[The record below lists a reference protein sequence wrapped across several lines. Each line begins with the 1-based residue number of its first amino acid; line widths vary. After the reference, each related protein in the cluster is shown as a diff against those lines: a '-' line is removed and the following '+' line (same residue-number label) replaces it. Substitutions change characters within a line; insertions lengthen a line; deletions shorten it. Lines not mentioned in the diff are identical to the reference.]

1 MVQLEHASLKEH
13 LQNLLRDNQILK
25 RAVAIQH
32 DRNLEQ
38 EERAREV
45 QQLKDVIRQYQEQ
58 VRALE
63 VDTFTYLFYIWYG
76 IYIPCPSSN
85 TNLI

>member
-1 MVQLEHASLKEH
+1 MVQMEQASLKEH
-13 LQNLLRDNQILK
+13 LQNLLKDNQILK

-38 EERAREV
+38 EEKAREV

-58 VRALE
+58 IRALE
-63 VDTFTYLFYIWYG
+63 VSNLVNLHLNMASIFLFPIL
-76 IYIPCPSSN
+76 
-85 TNLI
+85 TL

>member
-13 LQNLLRDNQILK
+13 LQNLLKDNQILK

-38 EERAREV
+38 EEKAREV

-58 VRALE
+58 IRALE
-63 VDTFTYLFYIWYG
+63 VSNLVIIGFIWHLYFLS
-76 IYIPCPSSN
+76 I
-85 TNLI
+85 L

>member
-1 MVQLEHASLKEH
+1 MFLLMCFSVSMVQLEHASLKEH

-63 VDTFTYLFYIWYG
+63 VDTFTYLFYI
-76 IYIPCPSSN
+76 
-85 TNLI
+85 

>member
-32 DRNLEQ
+32 DRTLEQ
-38 EERAREV
+38 EEKAREV
-45 QQLKDVIRQYQEQ
+45 QHLKDVIRQYQEQ

-63 VDTFTYLFYIWYG
+63 VSILAIL
-76 IYIPCPSSN
+76 
-85 TNLI
+85 NLIW